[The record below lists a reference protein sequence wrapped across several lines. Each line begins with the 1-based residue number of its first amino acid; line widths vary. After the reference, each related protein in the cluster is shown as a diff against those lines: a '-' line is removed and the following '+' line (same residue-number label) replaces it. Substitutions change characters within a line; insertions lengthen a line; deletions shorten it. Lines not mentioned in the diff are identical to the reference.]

1 MQKQSLGFRR
11 KVLWTVPR
19 DSLAD
24 VAEHFQ
30 VKVSDGRAIKAH
42 VFALARSAVDL
53 KDMLGRLSRE
63 ELQDTCHSLDLNSG
77 GKEKARLIERI
88 LASETV
94 ADTPQPAVTP
104 APTAAPPAKKQV
116 FIGHGGSPIWRELKD
131 FLKDELGLDWDEFNR
146 ESTAGR
152 ATVHRLEQML
162 SEAVFAF
169 LVLTA
174 EDEHSDGKLHAR
186 ENVIHEAGLFQG
198 KLGFHRAIVLLEE
211 GCTEFSNIAGLT
223 EIRFPR
229 GNVMAKSE
237 EIRRV
242 LRREQLIGQTP

>member
-1 MQKQSLGFRR
+1 M
-11 KVLWTVPR
+11 LWTVPR

-42 VFALARSAVDL
+42 VFALAKSPVDL
-53 KDMLGRLSRE
+53 KDLLGRLSRE
-63 ELQDTCHSLDLNSG
+63 DLQDTCHSLDLSSS
-77 GKEKARLIERI
+77 GKEKARLIDRI
-88 LASETV
+88 LAAEGVGDST
-94 ADTPQPAVTP
+94 Q
-104 APTAAPPAKKQV
+104 TAAAPEPPPVAAAKTRV
-116 FIGHGGSPIWRELKD
+116 FIGHGRSAVWRELKD
-131 FLKDELGLDWDEFNR
+131 FLKDELHLDWDEFSR

-162 SEAVFAF
+162 DEAGFAF

-223 EIRFPR
+223 EIRFPK

-242 LRREQLIGQTP
+242 LRREHLIAG